1 MPRMTVPTKS
11 VGGWMLRNNPI
22 AYLAK
27 AFGQDVPQQWIDAM
41 PFKKGGKVKRTTKK
55 RPSKKK

>member
-11 VGGWMLRNNPI
+11 VGGFLLRTNPI
-22 AYLAK
+22 ALLAK
-27 AFGQDVPQQWIDAM
+27 AFGKDVPQEWINAM
-41 PFKKGGKVKRTTKK
+41 PFKKGGKVKAKK